1 VQVGR
6 HSTLSPVKDS
16 YAADGVVLVRGL
28 LDPAWVARLAAAIDR
43 AMANPGPQAI
53 EFNDRGS
60 PGRFFGDMFMWQ
72 RDADFRAAFFET
84 AAAAA
89 AGQLM
94 GARHVHLFYDQIFA
108 KEPGTPRRTPWH
120 QDAPYWPVTGDML
133 ATVYLALDPI
143 DAENGGVEY
152 IAGSHRWATDYAPAP
167 FREGGTAA
175 RRYVKSPLPS
185 LPDIDGNRGA
195 LDIRSFDLAPG
206 DAVIFH
212 ARLIHGAS
220 GNASATRRR
229 RTLAL
234 RFAGD
239 DVRWKPHSG
248 TFKML
253 RMANLPLGAP
263 LSGPLFP
270 ILWRAEVTP

>member
-1 VQVGR
+1 MKPAPV
-6 HSTLSPVKDS
+6 LSPELVDRFM
-16 YAADGVVLVRGL
+16 ADGVVVVRDL
-28 LDPAWVARLAAAIDR
+28 LDADWVARMAAAVDR
-43 AMANPGPQAI
+43 AMAHPGPQAI

-60 PGRFFGDMFMWQ
+60 PGRFFGDMFMW
-72 RDADFRAAFFET
+72 RSDPAFRAAFFET
-84 AAAAA
+84 VAART
-89 AGQLM
+89 AGRLM
-94 GARHVHLFYDQIFA
+94 GASHVHLFYDQIFA

-143 DAENGGVEY
+143 DPGNGGVEY
-152 IAGSHRWATDYAPAP
+152 IAGSHRWATDYAPAA
-167 FREGGTAA
+167 FREGGAAA
-175 RRYVKSPLPS
+175 RRYVKSPLPP
-185 LPDIDGNRGA
+185 LPDIDGQRA
-195 LDIRSFDLAPG
+195 TLDVRSFSLAPG

-212 ARLIHGAS
+212 ARLIHGAP
-220 GNASATRRR
+220 GNASPTRRR

-239 DVRWKPHSG
+239 DVRWQPHSG

-253 RMANLPLGAP
+253 RMANLARGAP

-270 ILWRAEVTP
+270 ILWRASVTP